1 MGMFGQNLVELV
13 NKKKGCKEGYEFRA
27 NPISPFFGSVGP
39 RFGCFPKS
47 QSTSTTT
54 TTTTLDELK
63 TPALSGVVTCGDG
76 TKANPSLKEYCG
88 DVNGINTKLKRELKE
103 ELPTTPPDSAPAP
116 APTLPSG
123 QEALPTKQ
131 SNTQYYILYGV
142 LGVAIIALLMRKNN

>member
-1 MGMFGQNLVELV
+1 MGMFSQNLVELV

-27 NPISPFFGSVGP
+27 NPMNPLFGGPVGP

-54 TTTTLDELK
+54 TTTTLDAGK
-63 TPALSGVVTCGDG
+63 MPPLSGVVTCGDG

-103 ELPTTPPDSAPAP
+103 ELPTAPPDSAP

-131 SNTQYYILYGV
+131 NNTQYYILYGV